1 MHPDIEKTRPL
12 LMGLID
18 GELIPEEAAEVNQAL
33 IRSQA
38 LRDEY
43 ERLRET
49 SQRLEAISML
59 EPAGHVTRELWK
71 SPYHRLARDG
81 GVWLIIGG
89 YILLVGYGLFEWLTS
104 NEPAIPRIGVAAILL
119 GAFMLLITL
128 LRERGRRSAVDP
140 YQEIQR

>member
-59 EPAGHVTRELWK
+59 
-71 SPYHRLARDG
+71 D
-81 GVWLIIGG
+81 
-89 YILLVGYGLFEWLTS
+89 
-104 NEPAIPRIGVAAILL
+104 
-119 GAFMLLITL
+119 TL
-128 LRERGRRSAVDP
+128 LKRLSR
-140 YQEIQR
+140 QKIQRCGTGPTKFFSRIVILWFVFFCARVSSCLASIVSYRN